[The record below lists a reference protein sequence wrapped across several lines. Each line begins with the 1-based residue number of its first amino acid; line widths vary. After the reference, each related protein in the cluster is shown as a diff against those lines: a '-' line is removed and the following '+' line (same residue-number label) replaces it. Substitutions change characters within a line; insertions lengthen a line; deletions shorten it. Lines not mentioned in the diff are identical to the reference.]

1 MGFFQARGDANQLLI
16 DVARYIALRTFFS
29 LGIIEGIRLA
39 MKSELVV
46 CRQDSI
52 TQFANVSE
60 GYRSVYGLCIKHGR
74 RYTIAICLD
83 RDLSIHSYLDM
94 LELARRVSHEITHL
108 YAFENYAEDARSI
121 HYYIDS
127 AVNEGREV
135 EMIAYRDMQVKIN
148 GKVINLKVYDVK
160 ETCKR
165 ALSTNYG

>member
-1 MGFFQARGDANQLLI
+1 MERMGFFPARGDTNQLLM
-16 DVARYIALRTFFS
+16 DVARYIALKIFFS

-52 TQFANVSE
+52 TKFANVSE
-60 GYRSVYGLCIKHGR
+60 GYRSVYGVCIKHGR
-74 RYTIAICLD
+74 RYTLAICLD

-108 YAFENYAEDARSI
+108 YAFENHAEDARRI

-127 AVNEGREV
+127 AVKEGREV
-135 EMIAYRDMQVKIN
+135 EMVAYRDMHVKID
-148 GKVINLKVYDVK
+148 GKVISLKVYDVK
-160 ETCKR
+160 ETCRR
-165 ALSTNYG
+165 ALQQ